1 MTLNAMAGSRAPAGM
16 YSVAFIRQWANAF
29 KVTHHG
35 AYPTQRD
42 ALLVGH
48 IMCNLL
54 RDAAVAGTI
63 TEDDVA
69 RAHESAAL
77 AWASH
82 QRAKRALGWR

>member
-16 YSVAFIRQWANAF
+16 YSVAFIRQWPRAL

-54 RDAAVAGTI
+54 EDAAKVCAI

-69 RAHESAAL
+69 RVHDTAAL
-77 AWASH
+77 ARVRH
-82 QRAKRALGWR
+82 EHVRRALGWR